1 MATPNLNVANVMAQ
15 LNSAE
20 WSRVLGQLT
29 PNAQGE
35 VLNAMNAYASKVD
48 SSYLTNLQADP
59 RQQFATMMGMMMD
72 MSQKLKA
79 TMAELDALKA
89 SGGGGG
95 GAPAKSGRR
104 ARPVV
109 SKPKRSRGAV
119 KKQTTAELNGE
130 DEKASAPAPATDK
143 SRKGSYRFGN
153 AKINYIKPKEGYPN
167 PRDALDK
174 PPAGLVLDYA
184 HGYQGKENYGR
195 GNMFF
200 VKDPKSDASA
210 LVYHVAGVGVVQDTK
225 QRTQKFFQEHNDDI
239 TCLAVSLNKNHPTL
253 VATGQTDPKDDKYK
267 DMPKIYI
274 WDWLSMKKLKLIP
287 DAHWGMV
294 LKVQFSVN
302 NNYLYSIGG
311 EEEHILKVWDL
322 ANLKKKGKTGL
333 LKEKMNSPTCKEEI
347 YGFVV
352 NPYQCASK
360 FKDEFIIFGRKKA
373 YWAGL
378 QADKKGMSVKLK
390 SILFTLMSDIKSN
403 KDLMPK
409 AVLSGDWLP
418 SGKFVIGDNF
428 GAMYICQQT
437 KPLCRIVAHEAMI
450 GAIYVTPSAN
460 VITAGNDGHLKR
472 WTVNATSTV
481 AKANWGTMQKI
492 AFADN
497 DFEFL
502 PRAMAY
508 DSHSKT
514 VFVGSR
520 TCQIMSYNMNDG
532 KSEILIDGHDDQV
545 WGLTTCNKDG
555 FEHYYITGGFD
566 GVLKLWDCLEK
577 KIVDTYEF
585 EHEGRDKKQIA
596 TCIWSEDGML
606 VAAGSEDGWLYLF
619 TWFESRALELVS
631 EYEFPVKKGREAE
644 GVAYMRFSH
653 DDKILAVAHMDS
665 NLYLFSV
672 VGAGKKDAAPA
683 AGGKPAHKRRNSSRY
698 ELAKELAK
706 GPTWT
711 LEPWRPANHR
721 AAPTHIQW
729 AEDGKMVKTLTRDYE
744 VAHWIVDNDNR
755 SLRFYPHIP
764 DPDDVPWHGDPL
776 VAGWD
781 VQGCYQAE
789 WDGTDLNDITMT
801 EDNTLIA
808 TGDDFGQVRLYNYPA
823 VCNKPEAHRAYLGH
837 SSFVVGVEFCRDNK
851 HLITCG
857 GNDMAIF
864 QWHLERY

>member
-1 MATPNLNVANVMAQ
+1 MAEMNAANVMAQ
-15 LNSAE
+15 LNSTE
-20 WSRVLGQLT
+20 WTRVLQSISPTSQNEILK
-29 PNAQGE
+29 
-35 VLNAMNAYASKVD
+35 AMGAFTGKVD
-48 SSYLTNLQADP
+48 NSYMQNLAADP
-59 RQQFATMMGMMMD
+59 KQQFATMMAMMMD
-72 MSQKLKA
+72 MSTKLKE
-79 TMAELDALKA
+79 TMNELETLKA
-89 SGGGGG
+89 GGG
-95 GAPAKSGRR
+95 GAPAGGGRR

-109 SKPKRSRGAV
+109 SKPKGRSRGAV
-119 KKQTTAELNGE
+119 KKQSTAELNGE
-130 DEKASAPAPATDK
+130 EEKAMSRAPAPRTDK

-153 AKINYIKPKEGYPN
+153 AKVNYIKPREGYPN
-167 PRDALDK
+167 PRDALEK
-174 PPAGLVLDYA
+174 PPAGLVLNYA

-195 GNMFF
+195 GNMFH

-225 QRTQKFFQEHNDDI
+225 ERSQKFFQEHNDDI
-239 TCLAVSLNKNHPTL
+239 TCLAVSLNKERPTL
-253 VATGQTDPKDDKYK
+253 VATGQTDPKDDKFK

-274 WDWLSMKKLKLIP
+274 WDWISMKKIKLIP

-302 NNYLYSIGG
+302 NDYLYSIGG
-311 EEEHILKVWDL
+311 EEEHMLKVWDL
-322 ANLKKKGKTGL
+322 GNLYKKGKNAL

-390 SILFTLMSDIKSN
+390 SILFTLMKDIKSN

-428 GAMYICQQT
+428 GAMYICHQT
-437 KPLCRIVAHEAMI
+437 KPLCRIVAHEELI
-450 GAIYVTPSAN
+450 GAIFVTPSAN

-492 AFADN
+492 SFADN

-508 DSHSKT
+508 DSITKT
-514 VFVGSR
+514 VYVGSR

-545 WGLTTCNKDG
+545 WGLTTCNKEG

-566 GVLKLWDCLEK
+566 GVLKLWDCHER

-585 EHEGRDKKQIA
+585 EHEGRDKKQIS

-619 TWFESRALELVS
+619 TWFESRALELVA
-631 EYEFPVKKGREAE
+631 EYEFPVKKGREPE
-644 GVAYMRFSH
+644 GVAYMRFNS
-653 DDKILAVAHMDS
+653 DDSCLAVAHMDS
-665 NLYLFSV
+665 NLYIFSV
-672 VGAGKKDAAPA
+672 VGAGKK
-683 AGGKPAHKRRNSSRY
+683 
-698 ELAKELAK
+698 
-706 GPTWT
+706 WT
-711 LEPWRPANHR
+711 LEPWRPATHR

-729 AEDGKMVKTLTRDYE
+729 SEDGKMVKTLTRDYE
-744 VAHWIVDNDNR
+744 IAHWIVDSANR

-764 DPDDVPWHGDPL
+764 DPDDTPWHGDPL

-801 EDNTLIA
+801 EDQTIIA
-808 TGDDFGQVRLYNYPA
+808 TGDDFGCVRLFKYPA
-823 VCNKPEAHRAYLGH
+823 ISNKPEAHRVYLGH
-837 SSFVVGVEFCRDNK
+837 SSFVVGVEFCRNDK
-851 HLITCG
+851 DLITCG

-864 QWHLERY
+864 QWVLERY